1 VKLEGTYTFDAPR
14 EVVWAALL
22 DPEVL
27 AKTMPGCERLERT
40 GDNEYQGDIKIKVG
54 PVQGKFQGTV
64 KLSDINE
71 LESYSMQV
79 DGKGAPGFVKG
90 AGAVKLEPQGDST
103 LMHYS
108 GDAQVGGRIA
118 SVGQRLLDSSAKAI
132 TRQSL
137 DSLNKQIQARHQA
150 PTASSEQSSSP
161 ETASSGPTT
170 SGPTTSAPSSS
181 VSSVE
186 APSQVEFGLGVT
198 RELLND
204 MISPERRMPLVIGLV
219 VLLVLIFA
227 FILWSS

>member
-1 VKLEGTYTFDAPR
+1 MKLEGTYTFEAPR
-14 EVVWAALL
+14 DVVWAALL

-40 GDNEYQGDIKIKVG
+40 GENEYQGDIKIKVG

-64 KLSDINE
+64 KLSDIND
-71 LESYSMQV
+71 LESYSMEV

-90 AGAVKLEPQGDST
+90 TGSVKLEPQGDST

-137 DSLNKQIQARHQA
+137 DSLHKQIQARHQA
-150 PTASSEQSSSP
+150 STADNNQSSSP
-161 ETASSGPTT
+161 ETASSGSTP
-170 SGPTTSAPSSS
+170 SAPPPPAP
-181 VSSVE
+181 SVE
-186 APSQVEFGLGVT
+186 APSQVEFGLGVA

-204 MISPERRMPLVIGLV
+204 MISPERRMPLVVGAV
-219 VLLVLIFA
+219 VLLVLIVVV
-227 FILWSS
+227 ILWSS

>member
-1 VKLEGTYTFDAPR
+1 VKLEGTYTFEAPR

-40 GDNEYQGDIKIKVG
+40 GDNEYQGEIKIRVG

-71 LESYSMQV
+71 LESYSMEV
-79 DGKGAPGFVKG
+79 DGKGAPGFMKG
-90 AGAVKLEPQGDST
+90 TGAVKLEPQGDST

-150 PTASSEQSSSP
+150 PTASSDQNSSP
-161 ETASSGPTT
+161 ETASSGPT
-170 SGPTTSAPSSS
+170 PAAPPPP

-186 APSQVEFGLGVT
+186 APSQVEFGLGVA
-198 RELLND
+198 RELFND
-204 MISPERRMPLVIGLV
+204 MISPERRMPLVVGVV

>member
-1 VKLEGTYTFDAPR
+1 MKLEGTYTFDAPR

-90 AGAVKLEPQGDST
+90 VGAVKLEPQGGST

-150 PTASSEQSSSP
+150 STASSEQSSSP
-161 ETASSGPTT
+161 ETASPGPT
-170 SGPTTSAPSSS
+170 PSAPSPSA
-181 VSSVE
+181 SSVE
-186 APSQVEFGLGVT
+186 APSQVEFGLGVA

-204 MISPERRMPLVIGLV
+204 MISPERRMPLVVGLV